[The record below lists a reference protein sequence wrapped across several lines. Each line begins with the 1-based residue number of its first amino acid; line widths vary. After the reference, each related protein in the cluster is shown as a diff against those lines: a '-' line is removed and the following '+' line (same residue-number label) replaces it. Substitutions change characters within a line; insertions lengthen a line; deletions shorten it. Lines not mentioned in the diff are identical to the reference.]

1 MRRLVERGE
10 VVESDFLF
18 GRKSRGAIRPALQCA
33 AVVVLQVRPGAHG
46 PQPFWLT
53 AGFFFTL
60 AIFFAFLLAF
70 GTVLRA
76 YRNRGAIGPA
86 GDESAPRPAAAGES
100 AFASASVQ
108 AVIQRLREQ
117 ERELEKL
124 HKEVKDRA
132 AETERLTEA
141 VTRQMPTGLLLVNA
155 TGMIRLSNPAAEQTL
170 GVGALQYRRYSD
182 VLGAGSPITQL
193 LETCLREGRT
203 YQREEVEHRNG
214 AGEVR
219 HLGLS
224 ISPVKRDANR
234 VAGALCLLSDLT
246 ELTGLQRAVRLK
258 ESLATL
264 GEMSAGIAHEFK
276 NSLATI
282 SAYAQLVLQEVQ
294 PGEVADNAGKILKEA
309 RALTHVV
316 TEFLRFARPL
326 EVMPGSVATGPLV
339 ERVVAEARESHP
351 RVEFQAAGEF
361 PSVAGDEGLL
371 RQALLNL
378 VRNAAEAVCEFRREG
393 SPAGHVVIRG
403 EPVGGA
409 AAHLG
414 APVQPGER
422 VAGHATLRIVVADD
436 GPGIP
441 RDVLPKLFL
450 PFYTTKPDGTGL
462 GLAVVQKIAV
472 HHGGSAE
479 ARNLPGGGAE
489 FILTVPT
496 NPPEPGAVA

>member
-1 MRRLVERGE
+1 MVHCEIIHAAWPQVAAALQ
-10 VVESDFLF
+10 
-18 GRKSRGAIRPALQCA
+18 IRP
-33 AVVVLQVRPGAHG
+33 RTHG

-70 GTVLRA
+70 GMILRA
-76 YRNRGAIGPA
+76 LRNRGAGIPA
-86 GDESAPRPAAAGES
+86 GDGPAPRPAAAGES

-117 ERELEKL
+117 ERELARL
-124 HKEVKDRA
+124 HKELKDRA

-141 VTRQMPTGLLLVNA
+141 VTRQMPTGLLLVSA
-155 TGMIRLSNPAAEQTL
+155 TGMISLSNPAAEQTL
-170 GVGALQYRRYSD
+170 GVGALQYRRYSE

-193 LETCLREGRT
+193 LATCLREGCT

-214 AGEVR
+214 SGEVR

-224 ISPVKRDANR
+224 ISPVTRDAKR

-246 ELTGLQRAVRLK
+246 ELTALQRAMLLK

-282 SAYAQLVLQEVQ
+282 SAYAQLVQQEAP
-294 PGEVADNAGKILKEA
+294 PGEVAENAGKILEEA
-309 RALTHVV
+309 RSLTHVV

-326 EVMPGSVATGPLV
+326 EVLPGSVATAPLV
-339 ERVVAEARESHP
+339 ERVVAETRDSHP
-351 RVEFQAAGEF
+351 RVEFQTTGEF
-361 PSVAGDEGLL
+361 PDVAGDEGLL

-378 VRNAAEAVCEFRREG
+378 VRNAAEAVSEYRREA

-403 EPVGGA
+403 ECVGA
-409 AAHLG
+409 AGAHLG
-414 APVQPGER
+414 ASQPPGER
-422 VAGHATLRIVVADD
+422 GAGHAMLRIVVADD

-441 RDVLPKLFL
+441 QDVLPKLFL

-496 NPPEPGAVA
+496 EPQKSETVA

>member
-1 MRRLVERGE
+1 
-10 VVESDFLF
+10 
-18 GRKSRGAIRPALQCA
+18 
-33 AVVVLQVRPGAHG
+33 
-46 PQPFWLT
+46 LT

-60 AIFFAFLLAF
+60 AMFFAFLLAF
-70 GTVLRA
+70 GMILRA
-76 YRNRGAIGPA
+76 VRDRDTANPAADGPP
-86 GDESAPRPAAAGES
+86 PRPAAAGES

-117 ERELEKL
+117 ERELARL

-155 TGMIRLSNPAAEQTL
+155 TGMISLSNPAAEQTL

-182 VLGAGSPITQL
+182 VLGAGSPIAHL
-193 LETCLREGRT
+193 LEICLREGRT
-203 YQREEVEHRNG
+203 YQREEVEHRI
-214 AGEVR
+214 ASGEVR

-224 ISPVKRDANR
+224 ISPVTRDAKK

-246 ELTGLQRAVRLK
+246 ELTALQRAVRLK

-282 SAYAQLVLQEVQ
+282 SAYAQLVQQEAP
-294 PGEVADNAGKILKEA
+294 PGEVVENAGKILQET

-316 TEFLRFARPL
+316 AEFLRFARPL
-326 EVMPGSVATGPLV
+326 EVSRGSVAIGPLV
-339 ERVVAEARESHP
+339 ERVVAEARERHP
-351 RVEFQAAGEF
+351 RVEFQTAGEF
-361 PSVAGDEGLL
+361 PNVAGDEGLL

-393 SPAGHVVIRG
+393 SPAGHVVILG
-403 EPVGGA
+403 EYTNEVGGP
-409 AAHLG
+409 G
-414 APVQPGER
+414 ARTVADAQTAPPG
-422 VAGHATLRIVVADD
+422 AGAEGASRNGGTPLHPSLRHGMLRLIVSDD

-441 RDVLPKLFL
+441 QAVLPKLFL

-479 ARNLPGGGAE
+479 ARNLPGGGTE
-489 FILTVPT
+489 FILTVPMESQE
-496 NPPEPGAVA
+496 PEAVA

>member
-1 MRRLVERGE
+1 MPQLLSSLGALELAARQMRM
-10 VVESDFLF
+10 
-18 GRKSRGAIRPALQCA
+18 PAQ
-33 AVVVLQVRPGAHG
+33 R

-60 AIFFAFLLAF
+60 ALFFAFLLALWLVF
-70 GTVLRA
+70 RA
-76 YRNRGAIGPA
+76 LRNRGMGGNEPV
-86 GDESAPRPAAAGES
+86 PRPAAAGET

-117 ERELEKL
+117 EKELQRL
-124 HKEVKDRA
+124 HREVKERA

-155 TGMIRLSNPAAEQTL
+155 TGMINLSNPAAEQTL

-182 VLGAGSPITQL
+182 VLGPDSPFTKL

-203 YQREEVEHRNG
+203 YQREEVEHRTA

-219 HLGLS
+219 HLGLT
-224 ISPVKRDANR
+224 ISPVTREAQK

-246 ELTGLQRAVRLK
+246 ELTALQRAMRLK

-282 SAYAQLVLQEVQ
+282 SAFAQLVQQEASA
-294 PGEVADNAGKILKEA
+294 GEVAENAGKILQET
-309 RALTHVV
+309 RTLTHVV

-326 EVMPGSVATGPLV
+326 EVFRGSVALGPLV

-351 RVEFQAAGEF
+351 RVECRAEGDF
-361 PSVAGDEGLL
+361 PRVTGDESLL

-378 VRNAAEAVCEFRREG
+378 VRNAAESVSEYRREG

-403 EPVGGA
+403 DRTES
-409 AAHLG
+409 
-414 APVQPGER
+414 
-422 VAGHATLRIVVADD
+422 AGRGMVRLVVADD
-436 GPGIP
+436 GPGIAE
-441 RDVLPKLFL
+441 DVLSKIFL

-472 HHGGSAE
+472 NHGGGAE
-479 ARNLPGGGAE
+479 ARNLPDGGAE
-489 FILTVPT
+489 FILTLPADA
-496 NPPEPGAVA
+496 PGAETVD

>member
-1 MRRLVERGE
+1 MV
-10 VVESDFLF
+10 
-18 GRKSRGAIRPALQCA
+18 A
-33 AVVVLQVRPGAHG
+33 GAHLWG
-46 PQPFWLT
+46 AHLWVAAAQMRPPVRIQQQPFWLT

-60 AIFFAFLLAF
+60 AIFFALLLGF
-70 GTVLRA
+70 WVLFRA
-76 YRNRGAIGPA
+76 VKGGA
-86 GDESAPRPAAAGES
+86 SADKVEEPSPRTGASES

-108 AVIQRLREQ
+108 AVIRRLREQ
-117 ERELEKL
+117 EQELQRL

-132 AETERLTEA
+132 AETERLTAA
-141 VTRQMPTGLLLVNA
+141 VTRQMPTGLLLVSA
-155 TGMIRLSNPAAEQTL
+155 TGMISLSNPAAEQTL
-170 GVGALQYRRYSD
+170 GVGALQYRRYTE
-182 VLGAGSPITQL
+182 VLGETSPITKL
-193 LETCLREGRT
+193 LETCLLEGRT
-203 YQREEVEHRNG
+203 YQREEVEHQTG
-214 AGEVR
+214 AGEPR

-224 ISPVKRDANR
+224 ISPVSRDTKK

-246 ELTGLQRAVRLK
+246 ELTALQRTVRLK

-282 SAYAQLVLQEVQ
+282 SAYAQLVQQESP
-294 PGEVADNAGKILKEA
+294 PGEVMDNAGKILQEA
-309 RALTHVV
+309 RTLTHVV

-326 EVMPGSVATGPLV
+326 EVSPGSVPLGPLV

-351 RVEFQAAGEF
+351 RVEFRAEGDF
-361 PSVAGDEGLL
+361 GNVSGDEGLL

-378 VRNAAEAVCEFRREG
+378 VRNAAEAVSQFRRE
-393 SPAGHVVIRG
+393 STPAGHVVIH
-403 EPVGGA
+403 A
-409 AAHLG
+409 
-414 APVQPGER
+414 ER
-422 VAGHATLRIVVADD
+422 VEGLGRPAVRLSIADD

-441 RDVLPKLFL
+441 ADVLPKLFV

-489 FILTVPT
+489 FIFTVPAEA
-496 NPPEPGAVA
+496 PEPEAVA

>member
-1 MRRLVERGE
+1 MEHCLSNNRALELAV
-10 VVESDFLF
+10 
-18 GRKSRGAIRPALQCA
+18 AALQMR
-33 AVVVLQVRPGAHG
+33 LPPRGPH

-60 AIFFAFLLAF
+60 ALFFAFMLALWILF
-70 GTVLRA
+70 SAARK
-76 YRNRGAIGPA
+76 RGAGLGSDDA
-86 GDESAPRPAAAGES
+86 APRPAAAGDT

-108 AVIQRLREQ
+108 AVIQRLRAQEQ
-117 ERELEKL
+117 ELQKL
-124 HKEVKDRA
+124 HREAKERA

-155 TGMIRLSNPAAEQTL
+155 TGMINLSNPAAEQTL

-182 VLGAGSPITQL
+182 VLGVESPFTKL

-203 YQREEVEHRNG
+203 YQREEVEHRTG
-214 AGEVR
+214 SGDVR
-219 HLGLS
+219 HLGLT
-224 ISPVKRDANR
+224 ISPVTRDSKK
-234 VAGALCLLSDLT
+234 VAAALCLLTDLT
-246 ELTGLQRAVRLK
+246 ELTGLQRAMRLK

-282 SAYAQLVLQEVQ
+282 SAYAQLVQQEAAA
-294 PGEVADNAGKILKEA
+294 GELAENAGKILQET
-309 RALTHVV
+309 RTLTHVV

-326 EVMPGSVATGPLV
+326 EVSRGSVALGPLV

-351 RVEFQAAGEF
+351 RVECRSEGEF
-361 PSVAGDEGLL
+361 PGVTGDESLL

-378 VRNAAEAVCEFRREG
+378 VRNAAEAVSEFRREG
-393 SPAGHVVIRG
+393 PMAGHVVIRG
-403 EPVGGA
+403 DKTEGA
-409 AAHLG
+409 G
-414 APVQPGER
+414 RGMVR
-422 VAGHATLRIVVADD
+422 VVVADD

-441 RDVLPKLFL
+441 EDVLPKLFL

-472 HHGGSAE
+472 NHGGSAE

-489 FILTVPT
+489 FILTL
-496 NPPEPGAVA
+496 PGEAAAGEAVD